1 MDKPANTQYPVS
13 AVVKARWSPRALKP
27 ESVPADQMRSL
38 LEAARWTASAFNEQP
53 WRFIVALRDETVEF
67 ERMLGCL
74 VPGNQQ
80 WARNAGALILTV
92 VSESFARND
101 KPNGS
106 ARYDVGQA
114 ASALALQATE
124 LGLRV
129 HQMAGID
136 GDKIRET
143 YGVPAGFV
151 PLTGIAVGYPGPLDE
166 LPEGLREM
174 ESAPRERKAQSEF
187 VFSGNWGESAAW
199 P

>member
-13 AVVKARWSPRALKP
+13 AAVKARWSPRALKP
-27 ESVPADQMRSL
+27 ESVPADQVRSL

-53 WRFIVALRDETVEF
+53 WRFIVALRDETEEF

-80 WARNAGALILTV
+80 WARNAGALMLTV
-92 VSESFARND
+92 VRERFSRND

-136 GDKIRET
+136 RDKIRET
-143 YGVPAGFV
+143 YGVPDGFA

-166 LPEGLREM
+166 LSEELREM
-174 ESAPRERKAQSEF
+174 ETAPRQRKQQSEF
-187 VFSGNWGESAAW
+187 VFRGNWGEPVDW
-199 P
+199 

>member
-13 AVVKARWSPRALKP
+13 AAVKARWSPRALKP

-136 GDKIRET
+136 RDKIRET
-143 YGVPAGFV
+143 YGVPQGFA

-166 LPEGLREM
+166 LPEGLRET

-187 VFSGNWGESAAW
+187 VFSGNWGEPASW
-199 P
+199 

>member
-1 MDKPANTQYPVS
+1 MDKPANTQFPVS
-13 AVVKARWSPRALKP
+13 AAVKARWSPRALKP
-27 ESVPADQMRSL
+27 ESVPADQVRSL

-53 WRFIVALRDETVEF
+53 WRFIVALRDETEEF

-92 VSESFARND
+92 AREAFSRNG
-101 KPNGS
+101 KPNGT

-136 GDKIRET
+136 GEKIRET
-143 YGVPAGFV
+143 YGVPEGFA
-151 PLTGIAVGYPGPLDE
+151 PLTGIAIGYSGPLEE
-166 LPEGLREM
+166 LPEGLRGAET
-174 ESAPRERKAQSEF
+174 APRERKPQSEF
-187 VFSGNWGESAAW
+187 VFGRSWGDPAGW
-199 P
+199 

>member
-1 MDKPANTQYPVS
+1 MDKPANTHYPVS
-13 AVVKARWSPRALKP
+13 PAVKARWSPRAMKP

-53 WRFIVALRDETVEF
+53 WRFIVALRDETEEF

-74 VPGNQQ
+74 VPGNQE

-92 VSESFARND
+92 ARETFTRND
-101 KPNGS
+101 RKNGS

-136 GDKIRET
+136 GEKIRET
-143 YGVPAGFV
+143 YGVPEGFA
-151 PLTGIAVGYPGPLDE
+151 PLTGIAVGYPGPLDD

-174 ESAPRERKAQSEF
+174 EAAPRERKPQSEF
-187 VFSGNWGESAAW
+187 VFGGNWGEPADW
-199 P
+199 

>member
-1 MDKPANTQYPVS
+1 MDKPANTDYPVS
-13 AVVKARWSPRALKP
+13 AAIEARWSPRALKP
-27 ESVPADQMRSL
+27 ESVSPEQMRSL

-53 WRFIVALRDETVEF
+53 WRFIVALRVETEKF

-80 WARNAGALILTV
+80 WAHNAGALILTV
-92 VSESFARND
+92 AREAFTRND

-136 GDKIRET
+136 SDKIRET
-143 YGVPAGFV
+143 YAVPDGYA
-151 PLTGIAVGYPGPLDE
+151 PLTGIAVGYPGPIE
-166 LPEGLREM
+166 VLPEGFRDSEA
-174 ESAPRERKAQSEF
+174 APRERKPQAEF
-187 VFSGNWGESAAW
+187 VFSGSWGDAAAW
-199 P
+199 